1 MLDEGQE
8 LSIQR
13 LRTVER
19 VVFEGMER
27 YKKNIQEHKGE
38 QKMKKSKLI
47 QLIFGFVV
55 CGMSGF
61 VISQGF
67 IYISAFKFIMG
78 MLLLAAG
85 LFFVVKGSYVE

>member
-61 VISQGF
+61 VSSQGF

>member
-8 LSIQR
+8 LSLQR
-13 LRTVER
+13 LRTVAG
-19 VVFEGMER
+19 VVFKRVER
-27 YKKNIQEHKGE
+27 HQKNIQEHKGE

-47 QLIFGFVV
+47 QLISGFAI
-55 CGMSGF
+55 CAMSGF

-67 IYISAFKFIMG
+67 IYISAFKFIIG

>member
-13 LRTVER
+13 LRTVAG
-19 VVFEGMER
+19 VVFKRVER
-27 YKKNIQEHKGE
+27 HQKNIQEHKGE

-47 QLIFGFVV
+47 QLISGFAI
-55 CGMSGF
+55 CAMSGF

-67 IYISAFKFIMG
+67 IYISAFKFIIG